1 MKEIKVTLLPG
12 TNVNTATNAIP
23 VPNSPDPRNL
33 NGKGW
38 NWNTGVSP
46 IKCKGKGYSRNE
58 IAKET
63 GLSREFVTRIFS
75 GKRRVSLASALTL
88 AAFFNCD
95 VEYLL
100 AVVIPS
106 NIQPTKRPSPAT
118 LNPRK
123 PRRRK

>member
-1 MKEIKVTLLPG
+1 MKVTI
-12 TNVNTATNAIP
+12 IP
-23 VPNSPDPRNL
+23 TTTHTPVESSVQGNIAPNSPDPRNL

-106 NIQPTKRPSPAT
+106 NIQSTKRPSPAS